1 MPRGRKNLQEMEVG
15 TKHVKNV
22 VNSGAKPAEPMPKLT
37 NNIPDG
43 QTSGWEDLGG
53 PTPQD
58 YKPDNDS
65 AKLKDPAAILAQ
77 VRDVVNRGAGKADAM
92 QKLAKGAVK
101 ESSEDD
107 EDYEVEDEDFDY
119 DEDVEDTD
127 EVEDDDAVEEAS
139 SYQEDDEEED
149 DEEEDE
155 DEDSS
160 KDKKEDKKEKAKK
173 KAKEVEEQIEV
184 IENQIEEDVE
194 ALLSG
199 EELSEE
205 FKFKAKTVFEAALNA
220 RTEQIE
226 EAIIAKYEEQLA
238 EEIEVIAE
246 SLTERVDAYL
256 EYVAQEWLEENAIA
270 IEQGLRSEMTESFLE
285 NLKELFE
292 NHYVSIPEERYD
304 VLETMAEKLDEMETK
319 LNEQIE
325 RNITLN
331 KRLAESV
338 TDVIFS
344 DVSEGLAVSQKDK
357 LASLAENVEF
367 DSEEEYREKLVAL
380 KESYFPSNSAGTH
393 RNTQD
398 YLVEDTNDYSPYNT
412 PSGTMGIYLS
422 ALERV
427 SKK

>member
-15 TKHVKNV
+15 TSHVKNV
-22 VNSGAKPAEPMPKLT
+22 VNSGAKPAESMPKLT
-37 NNIPDG
+37 TGIPDG
-43 QTSGWEDLGG
+43 QKAGWEDLGG
-53 PTPQD
+53 PTPEN
-58 YKPDNDS
+58 YKSDDDS

-77 VRDVVNRGAGKADAM
+77 VRDVVNRGAGKADPM
-92 QKLAKGAVK
+92 QSLAKGAVK
-101 ESSEDD
+101 EAAEDD
-107 EDYEVEDEDFDY
+107 EDYEELD
-119 DEDVEDTD
+119 D
-127 EVEDDDAVEEAS
+127 EVVE
-139 SYQEDDEEED
+139 YDEDDEELEEATHCD
-149 DEEEDE
+149 DEMDEDE
-155 DEDSS
+155 DENEDEDD
-160 KDKKEDKKEKAKK
+160 DKVKNKKAKK
-173 KAKEVEEQIEV
+173 EEKMQEEIEE
-184 IENQIEEDVE
+184 IESQIEEDVE

-226 EAIIAKYEEQLA
+226 EAIIVKYEEQLV
-238 EEIEVIAE
+238 EEIQAIAE
-246 SLTERVDAYL
+246 SLTERVDSYL
-256 EYVAQEWLEENAIA
+256 EYVSQEWIEENALA
-270 IEQGLRSEMTESFLE
+270 IEQGLRAEMTESFLV

-304 VLETMAEKLDEMETK
+304 VIESMVDKLDEMETK

-325 RNITLN
+325 RNVTLN

-344 DVSEGLAVSQKDK
+344 EISEGLALSQKDK
-357 LASLAENVEF
+357 LASLVENVEF

-380 KESYFPSNSAGTH
+380 KESYFHSNAVTH

-398 YLVEDTNDYSPYNT
+398 YLVEDTNDYSPHST
-412 PSGTMGIYLS
+412 PSGTMGIYLT

>member
-15 TKHVKNV
+15 TSHVKNV

-37 NNIPDG
+37 TGIPDG
-43 QTSGWEDLGG
+43 QKAGWEDLGG

-77 VRDVVNRGAGKADAM
+77 VRDVVNRGAGKADPM
-92 QKLAKGAVK
+92 QTLAKGAVK
-101 ESSEDD
+101 ES
-107 EDYEVEDEDFDY
+107 
-119 DEDVEDTD
+119 T
-127 EVEDDDAVEEAS
+127 
-139 SYQEDDEEED
+139 EDDEEFEEVDDEGVEYDEEDEELEEASNCDDDMEDDDED
-149 DEEEDE
+149 DENL
-155 DEDSS
+155 
-160 KDKKEDKKEKAKK
+160 KNKKAKK
-173 KAKEVEEQIEV
+173 EEKMQEEIEE
-184 IENQIEEDVE
+184 IESQIEEDVE

-226 EAIIAKYEEQLA
+226 EAIIVKYEEQLA
-238 EEIEVIAE
+238 EEVQAIAE
-246 SLTERVDAYL
+246 SLTERVDSYL
-256 EYVAQEWLEENAIA
+256 EYVSQEWIEENALA
-270 IEQGLRSEMTESFLE
+270 IENGLRAEMTESFLV

-292 NHYVSIPEERYD
+292 NHYVSIPEEKYD
-304 VLETMAEKLDEMETK
+304 VIESMVDKLDEMETK

-344 DVSEGLAVSQKDK
+344 EISEGLALSQKDK
-357 LASLAENVEF
+357 LASLVENVEF

-380 KESYFPSNSAGTH
+380 RESYFHSNAVTH

-398 YLVEDTNDYSPYNT
+398 YLVEDTTDYSPNST
-412 PSGTMGIYLS
+412 PSGTMGIYLN